1 MYMYSRHSDNEEF
14 KTFTNLFSHYYLEKT
29 SPASQLKA
37 KTAKD
42 FIRILKAMK
51 SDFLSMPL
59 LSLAL
64 LLLLDRSSA
73 FVPNAVGS
81 FQRNLQHDS
90 SRNENAESSPCPLLS
105 NPEDP
110 SAAFEAAMGWFW
122 GPQRDFGQV
131 NVAGILDTV
140 VGYSGSRD
148 PKARPNPTYKN
159 IQDYAESIR
168 VTFDPAKISYQD
180 MLDMF
185 FSFHTPADPRF
196 AGSQYRSA
204 IFYFNDEQKELAVK
218 AFEVRGSLGRFV
230 AVEPASDFYQAEDY
244 HQNYIEKQ
252 TQSMFMSDT
261 AHEI

>member
-1 MYMYSRHSDNEEF
+1 LYSRRHSDNEEL
-14 KTFTNLFSHYYLEKT
+14 KTFTNHVSNYYLEKT

-90 SRNENAESSPCPLLS
+90 SRNENAESSPCPLLN

-110 SAAFEAAMGWFW
+110 SATFEAAMG
-122 GPQRDFGQV
+122 
-131 NVAGILDTV
+131 
-140 VGYSGSRD
+140 
-148 PKARPNPTYKN
+148 
-159 IQDYAESIR
+159 
-168 VTFDPAKISYQD
+168 
-180 MLDMF
+180 
-185 FSFHTPADPRF
+185 
-196 AGSQYRSA
+196 
-204 IFYFNDEQKELAVK
+204 
-218 AFEVRGSLGRFV
+218 
-230 AVEPASDFYQAEDY
+230 
-244 HQNYIEKQ
+244 
-252 TQSMFMSDT
+252 
-261 AHEI
+261 